1 MVAIINDSSGE
12 KLKILDS
19 FFVFFR
25 EAKQRKTK
33 TIGY

>member
-19 FFVFFR
+19 FFVFFG
-25 EAKQRKTK
+25 EVEQSKTK